1 MTESLYRGE
10 QQRVH
15 RAPVLQLLG
24 EDRGCPV
31 RDGLCDG
38 LQLEEDTVVPAV
50 LKQVLA
56 LEPGHHILV
65 RLTATKLVG
74 ELCTQRHSNYIPSNL
89 NYCR

>member
-1 MTESLYRGE
+1 M
-10 QQRVH
+10 
-15 RAPVLQLLG
+15 
-24 EDRGCPV
+24 
-31 RDGLCDG
+31 
-38 LQLEEDTVVPAV
+38 VPAV

-56 LEPGHHILV
+56 LEPSHHILV